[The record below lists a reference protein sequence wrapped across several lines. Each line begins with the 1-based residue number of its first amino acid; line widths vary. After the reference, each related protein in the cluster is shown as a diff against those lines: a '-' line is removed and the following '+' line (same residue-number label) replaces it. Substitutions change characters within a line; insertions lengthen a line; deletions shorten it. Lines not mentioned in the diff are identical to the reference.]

1 VSLNHPRR
9 TTLNRMWRTRMWREA
24 DKRST
29 QPRVALLALAGDVEA
44 DEDKG

>member
-1 VSLNHPRR
+1 MSLNHPRR
-9 TTLNRMWRTRMWREA
+9 TTLNRMWREA
-24 DKRST
+24 DKRSM